1 LILTTNRVGTFDEAF
16 KSRIRLALHYEKLT
30 KKTRTKIW
38 SQFIDHLANIDEVA
52 DFDELRDRIDLL
64 AEPYLNGRQIRSA
77 VTTGIQLAR
86 SRRSALQYN
95 DLRQAMRMSERFED
109 YIKAVVGGDEDTI
122 AMDTALRAPAVRDI
136 GL

>member
-1 LILTTNRVGTFDEAF
+1 VGTFDEAF
-16 KSRIRLALHYEKLT
+16 KSRIRLALHYQKLT

-77 VTTGIQLAR
+77 VTTGIQLAQ
-86 SRRSALQYN
+86 SRGSALQYN
-95 DLRQAMRMSERFED
+95 DLRQAMRTSERFED
-109 YIKAVVGGDEDTI
+109 YIKEVIGGTEDEVARENAI
-122 AMDTALRAPAVRDI
+122 RAHPMRDD
-136 GL
+136 GM

>member
-1 LILTTNRVGTFDEAF
+1 VGTFDEAF
-16 KSRIRLALHYEKLT
+16 KSRIRLALHYQKLT

-95 DLRQAMRMSERFED
+95 DLRQAMRMSKRFED